1 MRTVED
7 AGPYNAREDT
17 LSLFRAYREKHGLI
31 SIIVRTR
38 QSSGLS
44 LFQFFHN
51 ITHPIIT
58 QIGRE
63 NKFSAEILCLSI
75 LR

>member
-1 MRTVED
+1 MRTGGD

-17 LSLFRAYREKHGLI
+17 FSLFRTYREKYGLI
-31 SIIVRTR
+31 SIIVRAR

-51 ITHPIIT
+51 ITHTIIT

-63 NKFSAEILCLSI
+63 NNLSAETLFLQI